1 MVVKGSIM
9 VATRAVDST
18 HSLLPSFSSRSLVIK
33 DKVELLPNFTVVKSM
48 MREYVSEDEW
58 TKIQGMAMLVKLKG
72 LFLDDNKVTCFIV
85 ILSFPSGS
93 LLDANMSSIFFTLPV
108 GLEHAPSPLQQG
120 IHCPREGRYLRVRE
134 LLAQG

>member
-58 TKIQGMAMLVKLKG
+58 TKIQGMAMLH
-72 LFLDDNKVTCFIV
+72 FQE
-85 ILSFPSGS
+85 
-93 LLDANMSSIFFTLPV
+93 AFFWMTSRQHVL
-108 GLEHAPSPLQQG
+108 
-120 IHCPREGRYLRVRE
+120 
-134 LLAQG
+134 